1 MPSPPAGCSS
11 SPRLEARVHWA
22 SKPRSARSPPAS
34 APPSPSSTC
43 ASRISTRR
51 SAIPCRWWCTRRAR
65 ATYAMCSWM
74 ESPSCSASSSSPRR
88 SKTSCGRPIA
98 ARPSCTTPPSWG
110 ERMLL
115 FPAVALA
122 FAIHTPPPPDSG
134 AALFQAWCKS
144 CHGADGRGT
153 PAAGTRLDA
162 PPADLRD
169 CQASTAEPEERWV
182 EIVSQGGAAFGLSL
196 DMPAFG
202 EAATPSQI
210 RAVVRY
216 ARSLCGELGWPPGE
230 LNFPRAFLVEKA
242 YPENEWV
249 VSAAGREQDLIYER
263 RVGKRLQ
270 VEGVARTVFDSVDR
284 PFDGVTLAAKYNL
297 WHSLP
302 RRALA
307 SVGLEATPPLG
318 RQERWEIEP
327 FVAFV
332 AAPPSD
338 RLRVVGLRGRAAIS
352 WVVASRLLKSVSLG
366 HELLTAAELHR
377 VVRPSG
383 AP

>member
-1 MPSPPAGCSS
+1 
-11 SPRLEARVHWA
+11 
-22 SKPRSARSPPAS
+22 
-34 APPSPSSTC
+34 
-43 ASRISTRR
+43 
-51 SAIPCRWWCTRRAR
+51 
-65 ATYAMCSWM
+65 
-74 ESPSCSASSSSPRR
+74 
-88 SKTSCGRPIA
+88 
-98 ARPSCTTPPSWG
+98 
-110 ERMLL
+110 MLL

-327 FVAFV
+327 FVAFGAAPAAGFVVQGEITSTWEETQGISAFSYRLGVGREMGGGRLVPMVEAGWTVPVEGARALSFYPQLWVRLSRLGHV
-332 AAPPSD
+332 AA
-338 RLRVVGLRGRAAIS
+338 
-352 WVVASRLLKSVSLG
+352 SLG
-366 HELLTAAELHR
+366 AELPAVGPEPRHPR
-377 VVRPSG
+377 LIAFVLWDFG
-383 AP
+383 DAPLFRGW